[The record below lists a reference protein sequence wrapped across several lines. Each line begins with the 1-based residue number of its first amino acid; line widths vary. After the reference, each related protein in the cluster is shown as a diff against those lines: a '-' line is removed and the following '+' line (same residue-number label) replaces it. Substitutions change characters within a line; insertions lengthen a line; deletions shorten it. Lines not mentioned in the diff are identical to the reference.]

1 MCVWKVLGLILKVM
15 GESALRMLNKVVRE
29 DFADKKS
36 TSEQGPENICEATGQ
51 SGETSMAGTEM
62 SSEKEKP

>member
-1 MCVWKVLGLILKVM
+1 MSKKKAGSI
-15 GESALRMLNKVVRE
+15 LNKVVRE